1 MKSLKYGLLTITLL
15 QTLCSAASISIDI
28 QSGGTSLRDELGNPL
43 SGGNPGVN
51 GDGTQVLLGY
61 YADSAPATPFGS
73 AGIDAISS
81 FVALTGP
88 SSPFGINFTVGDAV
102 SNTTGNGELFLDA
115 FSISTGIADEI
126 LPSAGKPLVVRFF
139 NTAQTFVLDVSNTS
153 GLWNWQTPAVVA
165 PTVSINFDDA
175 GLVVRGVGQNN
186 RTTLAAGPSPQ
197 TLNPTAAP
205 EPTSAALMMVGL
217 LSFAARRRRQAN

>member
-28 QSGGTSLRDELGNPL
+28 QSGEKSLRDELGNPL

-51 GDGTQVLLGY
+51 GDGTQVVLGY

-81 FVALTGP
+81 FVALTG
-88 SSPFGINFTVGDAV
+88 SGSPFGINFTIGDVV
-102 SNTTGNGELFLDA
+102 SNSTGNGELFLDA
-115 FSISTGIADEI
+115 FSISTGIADGI

-186 RTTLAAGPSPQ
+186 RTTLAAGPAPQ
-197 TLNPTAAP
+197 TLNSVVP
-205 EPTSAALMMVGL
+205 EPTSAALVMVGL
-217 LSFAARRRRQAN
+217 LSFAARRRRQVN